1 MNVPARPRRLSWLV
15 ALVVLG
21 AFALLVWWVA
31 KLMQGGPSVQKREPP
46 RITQVILPPPP
57 PPPPPPPKEPPEPK
71 EPELVDTTPLQEIAP
86 TPETPA
92 PPGDPLTADAGPGN
106 DAFGL
111 PGGEGGGTRIGG
123 KGGGGSPFAGYAAT
137 VQRAVQQFLQRD
149 KDTRKGRY
157 SAVVAVWLRADGSIE
172 RSQIVTSAGKPE
184 LDAAI
189 VRALQDQT
197 IPQAPPADLPQPINL
212 RIGASAAG

>member
-1 MNVPARPRRLSWLV
+1 MIAFAVLV
-15 ALVVLG
+15 A
-21 AFALLVWWVA
+21 FAALVWWISR
-31 KLMQGGPSVQKREPP
+31 MMHGTPGPQKREQP

-57 PPPPPPPKEPPEPK
+57 SPPPPKEEPEPPK
-71 EPELVDTTPLQEIAP
+71 EPEMVDTTPFEKIEPTQEAP
-86 TPETPA
+86 E

-123 KGGGGSPFAGYAAT
+123 KSGGGSPFAGYAAT

-157 SAVVAVWLRADGSIE
+157 NAVIAVWLGADGTIE
-172 RSQIVTSAGKPE
+172 RSQIINSAGKPE

-189 VRALQDQT
+189 VRALQGQT
-197 IPQAPPADLPQPINL
+197 LPQAPPADLPQPINL
-212 RIGASAAG
+212 RIGAIAPG